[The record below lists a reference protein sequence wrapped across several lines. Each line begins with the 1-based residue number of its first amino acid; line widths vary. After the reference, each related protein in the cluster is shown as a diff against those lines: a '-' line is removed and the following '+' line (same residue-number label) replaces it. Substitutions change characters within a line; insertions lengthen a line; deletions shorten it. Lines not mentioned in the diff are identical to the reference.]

1 MDTSCSLDGVLTG
14 ALLLSPVI
22 FSAELCECGSLFIG
36 KINID
41 CEFHRSKGQS
51 SEADYVKGM

>member
-1 MDTSCSLDGVLTG
+1 MDTSYSLDYVLTG
-14 ALLLSPVI
+14 ALLSSPV
-22 FSAELCECGSLFIG
+22 AELCECGSLFIG

-41 CEFHRSKGQS
+41 CEFHGGKGQS